1 MLLKRL
7 ENKTPFDLL
16 FNDSLFDD
24 YVPNTTG
31 VPYDVIETDNE
42 YKIDLL
48 LAGFN
53 KDDFKLEVDDGK
65 LIISGER
72 AERENA
78 KYTQKNSYYGKFT
91 KKFTLPKDVL
101 IDKIDAEYL
110 NGILNVIVPKD
121 TEQISNKTIV
131 VR

>member
-31 VPYDVIETDNE
+31 VPYDVIETDDE

-72 AERENA
+72 AEREDA

-91 KKFTLPKDVL
+91 KKFTLPKDIL

-110 NGILNVIVPKD
+110 NGVLNVVVPKD
-121 TEQISNKTIV
+121 TEQISSKTIV